1 MANEPKVTVDVAQVE
16 ALGFDFRQMSE
27 VGLERT
33 AERGRQLLVEE
44 VPKVTHNLEQGV
56 QEPDINLV
64 TLTAELAVSAR
75 SGRVGIEGALLHEA
89 SGRTKEISLR
99 PRPAYDY
106 AQAVARG
113 TGVYAQDNDFIG
125 PHSYIAPRSAQALL
139 IPISGPPPSLNGK
152 PQAYITSG
160 GQVYIVRRY
169 SKGMKANPY
178 DVRAAQRLETEVDAI
193 WDRVAKAF
201 ADQEKEF

>member
-1 MANEPKVTVDVAQVE
+1 MANEPKIIVDTKQVE
-16 ALGFDFRQMSE
+16 NLGFEFQHMAE

-75 SGRVGIEGALLHEA
+75 SGRVGLEGALLHEA
-89 SGRTKEISLR
+89 SGKTKEISLR
-99 PRPAYDY
+99 GRPAFDY
-106 AQAVARG
+106 AEAVARG
-113 TGVYAQDNDFIG
+113 AGIYG
-125 PHSYIAPRSAQALL
+125 PNSAVITPKSGKALL
-139 IPISGPPPSLNGK
+139 IPISGPPPTLNGK

-160 GQVYIVRRY
+160 GQTFIVRRF
-169 SKGMKANPY
+169 SKGMKPNPY
-178 DVRAAQRLETEVDAI
+178 DERAARRLESEVEAI
-193 WDRVAKAF
+193 WNRVLQAF